1 MLERGR
7 RSGRDGRR
15 NRTAQDTLGASLT
28 GMRVKVGSVAFLK
41 AVGSGFG
48 VGLDDDGHL
57 IEFLGDWRALAEL
70 QPALGEPEPV
80 YVNLEDWQIVAVDD
94 EVRLPLRREAMAERA
109 VFVRSALAAMS
120 ADA

>member
-1 MLERGR
+1 
-7 RSGRDGRR
+7 
-15 NRTAQDTLGASLT
+15 LGASLT